1 MAVFKY
7 LNPNYVEGGS
17 EPKWIKI
24 PLTGSAVITPVQS
37 TGQSEVDIMSQ
48 KAVTDALNTKQNT
61 LVSGTNIKTIN
72 GQTLLG
78 NGDVDMSE
86 FATQEDVADINQTI
100 DSLGD
105 TYATKDDLSGYLPL
119 NGGGIIDTS
128 NYELDLTGNGLEIMS
143 TSTGSNAKYSIGGI
157 QITERQ
163 EDGDGVSTISIETNY
178 VKGGSLN
185 IEGTEYKKEGV
196 TISNKTTSDLLNAGG
211 STTSISDITTQVQ
224 AAIVDSAPETL
235 DTLNEL
241 AAALGD
247 DPNFATTVTNKIAAK
262 QDKLVSGTNIKT
274 INGQSLVGTG
284 NITTVGRRNGVG
296 ETFNSSTNVATGA
309 NSHAEGANT
318 NASGNNSHTEGS
330 FTQAK
335 NSYEHAEGHYNLS
348 HQDGTHAGTTRH
360 SVGMGNSDED
370 RKNAFEIMADGSAYM
385 MDLGGYDGINYAS
398 ATSVQDVIKGKQD
411 ALVSGNTIK
420 TINGQSLLG
429 SGNIS
434 LLSNPVSG
442 TLTVG
447 GTTSNVPTI
456 NIKRDDTPHPAVR
469 SIAVNVTTS
478 EVQYDFNNHRNIGT
492 PFRGLIIV
500 NLAQA
505 LPSGATATLPIVF
518 TSEGSNPI
526 PLTGYNGAAITVADL
541 KGTGIYLVW
550 HESQTNTLQLVTGI

>member
-7 LNPNYVEGGS
+7 LNPNYIEGGS

-37 TGQSEVDIMSQ
+37 TGQSEIDIMSQ

-72 GQTLLG
+72 GQ
-78 NGDVDMSE
+78 
-86 FATQEDVADINQTI
+86 
-100 DSLGD
+100 
-105 TYATKDDLSGYLPL
+105 
-119 NGGGIIDTS
+119 
-128 NYELDLTGNGLEIMS
+128 
-143 TSTGSNAKYSIGGI
+143 
-157 QITERQ
+157 
-163 EDGDGVSTISIETNY
+163 
-178 VKGGSLN
+178 
-185 IEGTEYKKEGV
+185 
-196 TISNKTTSDLLNAGG
+196 
-211 STTSISDITTQVQ
+211 
-224 AAIVDSAPETL
+224 
-235 DTLNEL
+235 
-241 AAALGD
+241 
-247 DPNFATTVTNKIAAK
+247 
-262 QDKLVSGTNIKT
+262 
-274 INGQSLVGTG
+274 SLVGTG
-284 NITTVGRRNGVG
+284 NITTVGRSNGVG

-309 NSHAEGANT
+309 NSHAEGNNT

-335 NSYEHAEGHYNLS
+335 NNYEHAEGHYNLS

-385 MDLGGYDGINYAS
+385 KDLGGYDGINYAS

-456 NIKRDDTPHPAVR
+456 NIKRDDTPHPAIILNEGGQGGLA
-469 SIAVNVTTS
+469 SIVIQHAGTGELGTTINRDGLTLTQGGESISVSSSGIEKNGGNNTTVFTTDGGTASLGNYATTASVSQAVSDAT
-478 EVQYDFNNHRNIGT
+478 FNNGHNAVSSVAGIPVSKRLVIATISNNGSFTLAST
-492 PFRGLIIV
+492 PADGHEIHVIV
-500 NLAQA
+500 HNTNSSDIEITM
-505 LPSGATATLPIVF
+505 PSGSNYVKMSGDTL
-518 TSEGSNPI
+518 
-526 PLTGYNGAAITVADL
+526 TVAGNSYADINVISD
-541 KGTGIYLVW
+541 GTNMYIRAL
-550 HESQTNTLQLVTGI
+550 

>member
-72 GQTLLG
+72 GQ
-78 NGDVDMSE
+78 
-86 FATQEDVADINQTI
+86 
-100 DSLGD
+100 
-105 TYATKDDLSGYLPL
+105 
-119 NGGGIIDTS
+119 
-128 NYELDLTGNGLEIMS
+128 
-143 TSTGSNAKYSIGGI
+143 
-157 QITERQ
+157 
-163 EDGDGVSTISIETNY
+163 
-178 VKGGSLN
+178 
-185 IEGTEYKKEGV
+185 
-196 TISNKTTSDLLNAGG
+196 
-211 STTSISDITTQVQ
+211 
-224 AAIVDSAPETL
+224 
-235 DTLNEL
+235 
-241 AAALGD
+241 
-247 DPNFATTVTNKIAAK
+247 
-262 QDKLVSGTNIKT
+262 
-274 INGQSLVGTG
+274 SLVGTG
-284 NITTVGRRNGVG
+284 NITTVGRSNGVG

-429 SGNIS
+429 SGNITIES
-434 LLSNPVSG
+434 DATFNNGHNAVSSVAGIPVSKRLVIATISNNG
-442 TLTVG
+442 SFTLASTPADGREIHVIVHNTNSSDIEITMPSGSNYVKMSGDTLTVAG
-447 GTTSNVPTI
+447 NSYADINVISDGTNMYI
-456 NIKRDDTPHPAVR
+456 R
-469 SIAVNVTTS
+469 
-478 EVQYDFNNHRNIGT
+478 
-492 PFRGLIIV
+492 
-500 NLAQA
+500 A
-505 LPSGATATLPIVF
+505 L
-518 TSEGSNPI
+518 
-526 PLTGYNGAAITVADL
+526 
-541 KGTGIYLVW
+541 
-550 HESQTNTLQLVTGI
+550 